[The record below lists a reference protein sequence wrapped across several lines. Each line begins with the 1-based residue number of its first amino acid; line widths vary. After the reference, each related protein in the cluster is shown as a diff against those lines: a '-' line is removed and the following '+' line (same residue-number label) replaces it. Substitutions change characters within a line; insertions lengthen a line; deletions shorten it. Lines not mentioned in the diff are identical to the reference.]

1 MKNLTKITTRNL
13 LVLSPLILAI
23 AGCASPELQRKV
35 DDNVARSSTENVVR
49 GINTDGVKGSAQDI
63 QSRADMAQN
72 VQTVRQSKLPWI
84 GGSMVPVTVVDGLPA
99 LFDENLVFDFGDSK
113 VALSVVATRLT
124 KITGLPVRV
133 RVEPV
138 ASAATAATP
147 VRTAGG
153 SQANNPTLPGTAGQT
168 GASVPA
174 GAAASVESNSVD
186 SVAMKWQGGKLRDF
200 LDYLTNTLNLS
211 WEYRDGAVV
220 IASNVIESH
229 PVAGMVGTQ
238 TFDNTVGNSAVGS
251 AGGGGSSSS
260 LVGTDAYTDK
270 GKIDTYEAIFTT
282 VRNIVGTGRGRSV
295 APDASTGSIVV
306 SAPKDVQGQ
315 VRDYLREKNKILSR
329 MINVTMDIYTIKE
342 TEGDQQGLNWNV
354 VFNNLAKSYS
364 IRSTSPATLAGV
376 SAGSFTLTSLAGD
389 DAGTSAVWQ
398 ALRSTGKSVQ
408 HKPLSM
414 TTLNGQLKVQ
424 SSTSTQGYVKET
436 TPGVASSSGA
446 AGAPGLKTDTV
457 TTGDVFSV
465 LPIIQPDNAVSLKYT
480 FRLSNLLRLD
490 NFTSGTGSNAQ
501 TVQVPQTDS
510 VGDSSRV
517 RLAPGEALM
526 ITGLSRLLSSGNN
539 ARIGDN
545 APMIFGGS
553 TNNSLSR
560 EHFIVVLRATPL

>member
-1 MKNLTKITTRNL
+1 MKKPSKKSICNLF
-13 LVLSPLILAI
+13 VVAPGILAM
-23 AGCASPELQRKV
+23 AGCASPDLQRKI
-35 DDNVARSSTENVVR
+35 DDNVARTSITNIVQ
-49 GINTDGVKGSAQDI
+49 GINADGVKGSAQDI
-63 QSRADMAQN
+63 QARAERAQN

-99 LFDENLVFDFGDSK
+99 LFNENLVFDFGDSK
-113 VALSVVATRLT
+113 VPLTVVATRLT
-124 KITGLPVRV
+124 KITGLPIRV
-133 RVEPV
+133 RVDSAEPG
-138 ASAATAATP
+138 APTSARTP
-147 VRTAGG
+147 GG
-153 SQANNPTLPGTAGQT
+153 AQTNNSALPGNIL
-168 GASVPA
+168 PA
-174 GAAASVESNSVD
+174 GARVPVGATASIESNSVD

-200 LDYLTNTLNLS
+200 LDHLTNTLNLS

-229 PVAGMVGTQ
+229 PVAGMVGAQ
-238 TFDNTVGNSAVGS
+238 TFDNSIGNSAIGS

-260 LVGTDAYTDK
+260 LVGNDAYTDK
-270 GKIDTYEAIFTT
+270 GKVDTYEAIFTT

-329 MINVTMDIYTIKE
+329 MINVTMDIYTIKD
-342 TEGDQQGLNWNV
+342 TDGDQQGLNWNV
-354 VFNNLAKSYS
+354 VFSNLAQSYS
-364 IRSTSPATLAGV
+364 IGSTSPATLAGV
-376 SAGSFTLTSLAGD
+376 AAGSFTLTSLTGRS
-389 DAGTSAVWQ
+389 AGTSAVFQ

-408 HKPLSM
+408 HKPLSL

-436 TPGVASSSGA
+436 TPGVSSASGA

-465 LPIIQPDNAVSLKYT
+465 LPIIQPDNSVSLKYT

-490 NFTSGTGSNAQ
+490 NFTSGTGSSAQ

-553 TNNSLSR
+553 TNNSVSR

>member
-1 MKNLTKITTRNL
+1 MKKPSKKSIRNL
-13 LVLSPLILAI
+13 LVLTPGILAL
-23 AGCASPELQRKV
+23 AGCASPDLQRQV
-35 DDNVARSSTENVVR
+35 DDNIARTSTANISQ

-63 QSRADMAQN
+63 QARADKAQN
-72 VQTVRQSKLPWI
+72 VQTVRQAKLPWI
-84 GGSMVPVTVVDGLPA
+84 GGAMVPVTVVDGLPA
-99 LFDENLVFDFGDSK
+99 LFNENLVFDFGDTK
-113 VALSVVATRLT
+113 VPLTVVATRLT

-133 RVEPV
+133 RVEPTAPGAAV
-138 ASAATAATP
+138 PARAAAAT
-147 VRTAGG
+147 
-153 SQANNPTLPGTAGQT
+153 QANNSPLLAAPAPGVANI
-168 GASVPA
+168 PA
-174 GAAASVESNSVD
+174 GAAASVESNSAD

-229 PVAGMVGTQ
+229 PVAGMVGAQ
-238 TFDNTVGNSAVGS
+238 TFDNSIGNSATGN

-260 LVGTDAYTDK
+260 LAGTDSYTDK
-270 GKIDTYEAIFTT
+270 GKLDTYEAILAT
-282 VRNIVGTGRGRSV
+282 VRNIVGTGNGRSV
-295 APDASTGSIVV
+295 APDSSTGTIVV

-329 MINVTMDIYTIKE
+329 MINVTMDIYTIKD
-342 TEGDQQGLNWNV
+342 TDGDQQGLNWNV

-364 IRSTSPATLAGV
+364 ISSSSPATLTGVAAG
-376 SAGSFTLTSLAGD
+376 AFTLTSLAGEST
-389 DAGTSAVWQ
+389 GTNAVWQ

-408 HKPLSM
+408 HKPLSL

-436 TPGVASSSGA
+436 TPGVSSSSGA

-465 LPIIQPDNAVSLKYT
+465 LPIIQPDNSVSLKYS

-490 NFTSGTGSNAQ
+490 NFTSGTGTSAQ

-526 ITGLSRLLSSGNN
+526 ITGLSRLLTSGSN
-539 ARIGDN
+539 ARVGDN

-553 TNNSLSR
+553 TNNSVSR

>member
-1 MKNLTKITTRNL
+1 MKYSSPNSIRNL
-13 LVLSPLILAI
+13 LLLSPAVLTM
-23 AGCASPELQRKV
+23 AGCVSPDLQRKV
-35 DDNVARSSTENVVR
+35 DDSVTRTTSASLVQ
-49 GINTDGVKGSAQDI
+49 GIHTDGVKGSAQDI
-63 QSRADMAQN
+63 QARADKAQN
-72 VQTVRQSKLPWI
+72 VETVRQAKRPWI

-99 LFDENLVFDFGDSK
+99 LFDENLVFDFGDVK
-113 VALSVVATRLT
+113 VPLTVVATRLT

-133 RVEPV
+133 SVEGSSP
-138 ASAATAATP
+138 ATP
-147 VRTAGG
+147 STSRSSGG
-153 SQANNPTLPGTAGQT
+153 SQPNAPIVPSSAAAN
-168 GASVPA
+168 VPA
-174 GAAASVESNSVD
+174 GATASLESYSVD
-186 SVAMKWQGGKLRDF
+186 GVAMKWQGGKLRDF

-238 TFDNTVGNSAVGS
+238 TFDNTIGNSAVGS
-251 AGGGGSSSS
+251 AGGAGSSSS

-306 SAPKDVQGQ
+306 AAPKDVQGQ
-315 VRDYLREKNKILSR
+315 VRDYLKEKNKLLSR
-329 MINVTMDIYTIKE
+329 MINVTMDIYTLKE
-342 TEGDQQGLNWNV
+342 TDGDQQGLNWNV

-364 IRSTSPATLAGV
+364 IRSTSPASLAGS

-408 HKPLSM
+408 HKPLSL

-436 TPGVASSSGA
+436 VPGTASSSGA

-490 NFTSGTGSNAQ
+490 NFTSGTGTSAQ
-501 TVQVPQTDS
+501 TVQVPQTDA

-526 ITGLSRLLSSGNN
+526 ITGLSRLLSSGNS

-553 TNNSLSR
+553 TNNSVSR